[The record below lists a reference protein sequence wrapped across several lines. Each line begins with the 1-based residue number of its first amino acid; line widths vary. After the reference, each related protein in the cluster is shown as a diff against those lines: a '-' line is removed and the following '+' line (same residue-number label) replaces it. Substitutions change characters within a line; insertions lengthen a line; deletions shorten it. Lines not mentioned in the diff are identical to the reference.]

1 VASISCVH
9 SERSIWWLWRGHRA
23 ASTREEDD
31 DDANRY
37 RPGGLGR
44 SWLRAGL
51 RQLGYTQVS
60 SLTYFLLL
68 QFFSFI
74 SRFLFWTC

>member
-9 SERSIWWLWRGHRA
+9 GEWSIRWLWPGHRA
-23 ASTREEDD
+23 ASRREEDD

-44 SWLRAGL
+44 LVGCGWVAVGL
-51 RQLGYTQVS
+51 VS
-60 SLTYFLLL
+60 FLLS
-68 QFFSFI
+68 FFYLFQ
-74 SRFLFWTC
+74 FLFSSYFVVFDF